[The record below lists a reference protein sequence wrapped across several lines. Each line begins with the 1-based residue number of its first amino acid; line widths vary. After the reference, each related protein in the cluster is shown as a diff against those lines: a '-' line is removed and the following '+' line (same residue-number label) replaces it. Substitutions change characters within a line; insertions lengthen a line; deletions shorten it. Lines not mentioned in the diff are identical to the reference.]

1 MPMHSTEIES
11 KIVQQFVLSVTIPIL
26 YEIENSAALLAS
38 GTLFKIAE
46 RSFVI
51 TARHIF
57 DQVSDFK
64 LLAFPENP
72 HKGSLHTFG
81 DIKVYK
87 PEEEHIDVAVIE
99 LHDPATVAR
108 LNAGWQ
114 FLTLEN
120 VAAPSITPDDA
131 GVFVS
136 GYPVSLTSE
145 SNGWTHGQFVTAF
158 TQRLPDIPPQ
168 AEKPVIEDLD
178 LFFDYGHHAQSLDGE
193 TVLTPELPGVSGA
206 SIWEFTQPTFTIWS
220 PDQNVR
226 VVGIQSAYRHSN
238 YIRAKSWWAVAMVL
252 EQVDDQLANEVRTKL
267 RQL

>member
-1 MPMHSTEIES
+1 MHSTQIES

-26 YEIENSAALLAS
+26 YEIESSAALVAS

-57 DQVSDFK
+57 DEVSDFK

-72 HKGSLHTFG
+72 YKGSLHTFG

-87 PEEEHIDVAVIE
+87 PKEEHIDVAVIE

-114 FLTLEN
+114 FLTSEN
-120 VAAPSITPDDA
+120 VAPPSTNPDDG

-158 TQRLPDIPPQ
+158 TQRLPVVPPQ
-168 AEKPVIEDLD
+168 AKKPVIEDLD
-178 LFFDYGHHAQSLDGE
+178 LFFDYGHQAQSLEGE

-206 SIWEFTQPTFTIWS
+206 SIWEITHPTSTIWS

-226 VVGIQSAYRHSN
+226 VVGIQSAFRHSN
-238 YIRAKSWWAVAMVL
+238 YIRAKNWWAVAMVL
-252 EQVDDQLANEVRTKL
+252 EQVDELLASEVRTKL
-267 RQL
+267 QQL